1 MLQLNDVTKRFGGLV
16 AVDGFSSTVEQGE
29 IIGLI
34 GPNGAGKSTLLNCI
48 SGIYRADGGQL
59 ILKGKVLNG
68 LKPFQ
73 ITHLGV
79 ARTFQVPRLF
89 RKANLVEN
97 LMAPA
102 IHRPADLRSLQRKS
116 LELLDYVGLYALQDH
131 FGEELS
137 GGQQKLLEFAR
148 MLMFDPLLCILDE
161 PFAGVHPDIKDKL
174 HGMILDL
181 HRAGKA
187 FILVSHELDSIY
199 ALSTK
204 VLAMHNG
211 QKIFEGTAE
220 GLQSDQAVIEAYL
233 GGG

>member
-1 MLQLNDVTKRFGGLV
+1 MLQLKDVRKRFGGLV
-16 AVDGFSSTVEQGE
+16 AVDGFSSTVVQDD
-29 IIGLI
+29 IVGLI
-34 GPNGAGKSTLLNCI
+34 GPNGAGKSTLLNCV
-48 SGIYRADGGQL
+48 SGIYRADGGQI
-59 ILKGKVLNG
+59 ILKGKVLTG

-79 ARTFQVPRLF
+79 ARTFQIPRLF
-89 RKANLVEN
+89 RKSNLVEN

-102 IHRPADLRSLQRKS
+102 IDRPTDMRSLQRKS
-116 LELLDYVGLYALQDH
+116 LELLEYVGLYDLKDH

-148 MLMFDPLLCILDE
+148 MLMFDPVLLIMDE
-161 PFAGVHPDIKDKL
+161 PFAGVHPDIKAKL
-174 HGMILDL
+174 HERIREL
-181 HRAGKA
+181 HRSGKA

-211 QKIFEGTAE
+211 QKIFEGTAGE
-220 GLQSDQAVIEAYL
+220 MQTNQRVIEAYL
-233 GGG
+233 GG

>member
-1 MLQLNDVTKRFGGLV
+1 
-16 AVDGFSSTVEQGE
+16 VEQHE

-48 SGIYRADGGQL
+48 NGIYRIDGGQ
-59 ILKGKVLNG
+59 ILLQGKIVNG
-68 LKPFQ
+68 LKPYQ

-79 ARTFQVPRLF
+79 ARTFQVPKLF
-89 RKANLVEN
+89 RKSSLVEN

-102 IHRPADLRSLQRKS
+102 IDRPIALRALQAKS
-116 LELLDYVGLYALQDH
+116 LELLEYVGLYDLSVH

-148 MLMFDPLLCILDE
+148 MLMFDPVLCILDE
-161 PFAGVHPDIKDKL
+161 PFAGVHPDIKGKL
-174 HGMILDL
+174 HDMIREL
-181 HRAGKA
+181 HGAGKA

-211 QKIFEGTAE
+211 QKIFEGTATE
-220 GLQSDQAVIEAYL
+220 MQSDHGVIEAYL
-233 GGG
+233 GGV